1 MDPDTFLTELKRRK
15 VYRVKVAYAIAA
27 HLHPE
32 SVLTFDTTLRSFFGE
47 GFCDLSV
54 LDDCCDR
61 HFVEITRLG

>member
-32 SVLTFDTTLRSFFGE
+32 SVLTFDTTLHSFFGQ
-47 GFCDLSV
+47 GFL
-54 LDDCCDR
+54 
-61 HFVEITRLG
+61 